1 MEINQEK
8 TEIQHD
14 ISNLQIR
21 VESILELLKSEQ
33 IKLERE
39 VIGDLAETLTDLES
53 FLLSTGVKQ

>member
-8 TEIQHD
+8 AEIQHD

-21 VESILELLKSEQ
+21 VESILELLKSGQ

-39 VIGDLAETLTDLES
+39 VIGDLAMTLTDLEA
-53 FLLSTGVKQ
+53 FLLSIGVKQ